1 MFNSLL
7 FLLCVLLALES
18 LWAAF
23 FKEMLGSGLLLMIVI
38 PIVIS
43 TKISKVQIIVVA
55 CFTDNVDRNGRFD
68 FLFSNSRLDPLNIR
82 IEGVIQKIVFDLKIV
97 HYLLKKSKL

>member
-1 MFNSLL
+1 M

-23 FKEMLGSGLLLMIVI
+23 FKEMLGSGLLLLLMIVI